1 MIKNLISAA
10 ALICISTVA
19 ISQHMVVLKN
29 GERVKGEVKSINGG
43 KLSFTSAAGEK
54 SYDVKDISLVYFD
67 ETLIPKVQD
76 INNTL
81 PAGTVTANVPG
92 RKIVKTPDIK
102 LLSQDKGIVVV
113 NVSVDKYGHVM
124 KAEPG
129 AEGTNT
135 TSNYLLTKAK
145 QAAEGTTFDS
155 NPTYPLETKGTVTVV
170 F

>member
-1 MIKNLISAA
+1 MIKKIFMAVAFIGMTSAA
-10 ALICISTVA
+10 LA
-19 ISQHMVVLKN
+19 QNMVVLKN
-29 GERVKGEVKSINGG
+29 GERVKGSVKSVNTG
-43 KLSFTSAAGEK
+43 KLILTTSGGDK
-54 SYDVKDISLVYFD
+54 TYDVKDISLVYFD

-81 PAGTVTANVPG
+81 PAGTITANVPG
-92 RKIVKTPDIK
+92 RKIVKSPDIK

-129 AEGTNT
+129 AEGSNT
-135 TSNYLLTKAK
+135 TSSYLMTKAK
-145 QAAEGTTFDS
+145 QAAEGTQFDS
-155 NPTYPLETKGTVTVV
+155 NPTYPLETKGTITVV